1 MILRISLLFIFFQFS
16 SFAQQVQ
23 FSVDETSSYIEYE
36 GKHLL
41 HDWSGINKNIK
52 GVIISDESSGKFT
65 KIALLANVKDFDS
78 NNSGRDA
85 HALEILDALKYPEIR
100 FYSNEIEILEEQ
112 MILNGSFDFHGN
124 KIEKKITAALKQ
136 KDSEWK
142 IQGTFQLN
150 PTDFKIDLP
159 SFLSIKMK
167 DLLEINYSIVLKK

>member
-1 MILRISLLFIFFQFS
+1 
-16 SFAQQVQ
+16 
-23 FSVDETSSYIEYE
+23 
-36 GKHLL
+36 
-41 HDWSGINKNIK
+41 
-52 GVIISDESSGKFT
+52 
-65 KIALLANVKDFDS
+65 
-78 NNSGRDA
+78 
-85 HALEILDALKYPEIR
+85 LKYPEIR

-142 IQGTFQLN
+142 IQGTFQLT

-159 SFLSIKMK
+159 AFLSIKMK

>member
-1 MILRISLLFIFFQFS
+1 LHSWEGLNEKVYGVAIPN
-16 SFAQQVQ
+16 
-23 FSVDETSSYIEYE
+23 E
-36 GKHLL
+36 GKN
-41 HDWSGINKNIK
+41 GI
-52 GVIISDESSGKFT
+52 DQ
-65 KIALLANVKDFDS
+65 LAILVYVRDFDS

>member
-1 MILRISLLFIFFQFS
+1 MYKQLLFLFFITFLS
-16 SFAQQVQ
+16 YGQQNQWSIDSTASLVQ
-23 FSVDETSSYIEYE
+23 YKGDHVLHSWEGLNEKVYGVAIPNET
-36 GKHLL
+36 KN
-41 HDWSGINKNIK
+41 GI
-52 GVIISDESSGKFT
+52 DQ
-65 KIALLANVKDFDS
+65 LAILVYVRDFDS

-159 SFLSIKMK
+159 AFLSIKMK